1 MEIHKKKLIIL
12 IIVVVVILIFLMK
25 RSSVDRKAVADKVK
39 AAPFYKTIIQE
50 AKNYNLP
57 PQRVAAIVAT
67 ESGGNASARGAAGE
81 YGLMQIMPGAH
92 KAVLMQ
98 WSKDGGGILGIKG
111 LGYTHPDSDLMN
123 AEYNIL
129 VGCTYLAILKKQ
141 FGGNLDKA
149 TEAYNDGGGY
159 GTDYLTKILEYE
171 PYFS

>member
-1 MEIHKKKLIIL
+1 MEIHKKKLIV
-12 IIVVVVILIFLMK
+12 IVIVIVVILIFLMK

-39 AAPFYKTIIQE
+39 SAGFYKTIIQE

-67 ESGGNASARGAAGE
+67 ESGGNPNARGAAGE
-81 YGLMQIMPGAH
+81 FGLMQIMPAAH
-92 KAVLMQ
+92 KAVMQQ
-98 WSKDGGGILGIKG
+98 WSRDGNGILGIKG
-111 LGYTHPDSDLMN
+111 LGYVQPDSRLME